1 MARASTVRRRKRKP
15 AGTDIE
21 PDPRVEKSHVG
32 FLRTWAGTLNG
43 VQREH
48 FPEIR
53 ELIVAEQERLG
64 TRSDSNV
71 LSSVHALSK
80 CGRARSDQL
89 PKSIRTV
96 NQLIAEMLGEY
107 AVKVARGST
116 QAEGRAGT
124 IEGALESTSATAWAD
139 NIESLVQQSAR
150 LNAGQKTELSDFLI
164 AEEPDIPKS
173 VRRSWIREQL
183 ALISGKPIAPVRVA
197 GRLIETISG
206 RSMKRLNSIVTKGI
220 LKGTRVETI
229 MRDLAELP
237 GITSRHAENLARDQ
251 VVKQNGRMT
260 RIRHEGIGVTHYTW
274 QNVGDQRVRKTHRAR
289 QGKRYSY
296 AKGPPGGLNPGLE
309 PLCRCWASPDLAGAL
324 ASLRKRNRGDSMRR
338 LPRRLRVSRLPVEV
352 RQLAEPIG
360 ILR

>member
-1 MARASTVRRRKRKP
+1 MARASRVRRKRKP
-15 AGTDIE
+15 AGRDIE
-21 PDPRVEKSHVG
+21 ADPRVENAHVG

-43 VQREH
+43 IQREH

-53 ELIVAEQERLG
+53 KIIVAEQERLG
-64 TRSDSNV
+64 TRRDCGDSEKN
-71 LSSVHALSK
+71 LNWSNKNSAQI
-80 CGRARSDQL
+80 RADQL

-107 AVKVARGST
+107 AVKVARGET
-116 QAEGRAGT
+116 QAEGRVDI

-139 NIESLVQQSAR
+139 NIESLVLQSPR
-150 LNAGQKTELSDFLI
+150 LSAGEKTELSDFLI
-164 AEEPDIPKS
+164 AEEPDIPKT
-173 VRRSWIREQL
+173 VRNSWIREQL
-183 ALISGKPIAPVRVA
+183 GLISAKPIAPVRVA
-197 GRLIETISG
+197 GKLIETISG

-229 MRDLAELP
+229 MKDLAELP
-237 GITSRHAENLARDQ
+237 GITSRHAETLARDQ

-309 PLCRCWASPDLAGAL
+309 ILCRCWASPDLSGAL
-324 ASLRKRNRGDSMRR
+324 ANLRKRNRGDSLRR
-338 LPRRLRVSRLPVEV
+338 LPRRLRVSRRPVE
-352 RQLAEPIG
+352 LHSST
-360 ILR
+360 